1 MKVQVSTN
9 KSLGPY
15 QDPTRWMNSTLRYV
29 PPVHFP
35 EFLENRLGKPEIMR
49 VWITLDEYYD
59 YRTDTTYPDFEIGTM
74 RYPIEEL
81 HYPYDMKIIVPAPTG
96 TRFKDYLT
104 CHSKHAKTL
113 LLNVRRYEREVS
125 DGIITYDQYEKLF
138 SDAVEF
144 CKSLAPNIR
153 YIECCNEVDIA
164 NFGLLNAD
172 EYVKIYLR
180 AHHAIGLL
188 NQKHNYEIPL
198 EIGGF
203 GMAHPL
209 ENFPLMEGV
218 MEQLKESEIGD
229 DPMAFYSYHMYNNPA
244 DRSLYN
250 GGHPEKTGLSGIQKL
265 QTIFRQHEAMRK
277 RLHLPDK
284 PVFLN
289 ELGRARATGL
299 DGDSAYNAAGLI
311 SYLIAFSCGEFGNA
325 APFPWCSFHNP
336 ELQMSYT
343 QYLHRKESDDFVAT
357 PNGIAIEML
366 HSLQGDRLETIVSQ
380 LPWEDSEFCAIAV
393 QNGAETAVLATNP
406 TTESMPLFLEINGLT
421 DGPYRVQVYSLNLM
435 DNNIVYK
442 KGKGTGKLELTKESV
457 VTAQNGTLLLTE
469 LYDKHCFSLTRITP
483 VRADSKN

>member
-1 MKVQVSTN
+1 MKVQIDTA
-9 KSLGPY
+9 KILGKY
-15 QDPTRWMNSTLRYV
+15 NDPTRWMNSTLRYV

-74 RYPIEEL
+74 RYPVEQL
-81 HYPYDMKIIVPAPTG
+81 HYPYDMRLIVPAPSG

-104 CHSKHAKTL
+104 CHAEHAKYL

-125 DGIITYDQYEKLF
+125 DGVITYDQYEALF
-138 SDAVEF
+138 SNAVEF
-144 CKSLAPNIR
+144 CKELAPNIR

-180 AHHAIGLL
+180 AHHAIREL
-188 NQKHNYEIPL
+188 NKKHNYEIPL
-198 EIGGF
+198 EIGGL

-218 MEQLKESEIGD
+218 MEQLKASQIGD

-244 DRSLYN
+244 DRSLFN
-250 GGHPEKTGLSGIQKL
+250 GGHPEKTGLSGLEKL
-265 QTIFRQHEAMRK
+265 RTIFDQHYAMMK
-277 RLHLPDK
+277 RLDLPNK
-284 PVFLN
+284 PVFLD

-299 DGDSAYNAAGLI
+299 DGDSIYNAAGLI

-336 ELQMSYT
+336 NLQMSYT
-343 QYLHRKESDDFVAT
+343 QYLHRKETNDFVAT

-366 HSLQGDRLETIVSQ
+366 HSLTGRRLETQVSQ
-380 LPWEDSEFCAIAV
+380 LEWKDKDFCAVATKD
-393 QNGAETAVLATNP
+393 GETVAVLATNP
-406 TTESMPLFLEINGLT
+406 TTESMPLFLEFNGLA
-421 DGPYRVQVYSLNLM
+421 DGDYRVEVYSCNLVA
-435 DNNIVYK
+435 NNLVYK
-442 KGKGTGKLELTKESV
+442 HGKGTGKLK
-457 VTAQNGTLLLTE
+457 VTEEKTATCVDGKLKLTE
-469 LYDKHCFSLTRITP
+469 LYDKHCFSLTRIIP
-483 VRADSKN
+483 V

>member
-1 MKVQVSTN
+1 MKVQINTQ
-9 KSLGPY
+9 KALGPY
-15 QDPTRWMNSTLRYV
+15 VDPTRWMNSTLRYV

-125 DGIITYDQYEKLF
+125 DGIITYDQYEVLF
-138 SDAVEF
+138 SNAVEF
-144 CKSLAPNIR
+144 CKELAPNIR

-180 AHHAIGLL
+180 AHHAICEL
-188 NQKHNYEIPL
+188 NKKHNYEIPL

-250 GGHPEKTGLSGIQKL
+250 GGHPEKTGLSGLEKL
-265 QTIFRQHEAMRK
+265 RTIFDQHYAMME
-277 RLHLPDK
+277 RLDLPDK
-284 PVFLN
+284 PVFLD
-289 ELGRARATGL
+289 ELGRARATGV
-299 DGDSAYNAAGLI
+299 DGDSIYNAAGLI
-311 SYLIAFSCGEFGNA
+311 SYLIAFSCGEFGEAN
-325 APFPWCSFHNP
+325 PFPWCSFHNP
-336 ELQMSYT
+336 NLQMSYT
-343 QYLHRKESDDFVAT
+343 QYLHRKEDDTFQAT

-366 HSLQGDRLETIVSQ
+366 HSMTGDRLETKVSQ
-380 LPWEDSEFCAIAV
+380 MEWKDKDFCAIAV
-393 QNGAETAVLATNP
+393 KEEHGYAVLATNP
-406 TTESMPLFLEINGLT
+406 TTESMPLFLEFEGLA
-421 DGPYRVQVYSLNLM
+421 DGQYRVEVYSCNLLQ
-435 DNNIVYK
+435 NNLVYK
-442 KGKGTGKLELTKESV
+442 NGKGTGKLTLSKET
-457 VTAQNGTLLLTE
+457 VTTAKNGTLKLQE
-469 LYDKHCFSLTRITP
+469 LYDKDCFSLTRIYM
-483 VRADSKN
+483 A

>member
-1 MKVQVSTN
+1 MKVQVNT
-9 KSLGPY
+9 KKALGPY
-15 QDPTRWMNSTLRYV
+15 VDPTRWMNSTLRYV
-29 PPVHFP
+29 PPAHFP

-104 CHSKHAKTL
+104 CHAEHAKTL

-125 DGIITYDQYEKLF
+125 DGIITYDQYEALF
-138 SDAVEF
+138 SNAVEF

-164 NFGLLNAD
+164 SFGLLNAD

-180 AHHAIGLL
+180 AHRAIREL
-188 NQKHNYEIPL
+188 NKKHNYEIPL
-198 EIGGF
+198 EIGGL

-218 MEQLKESEIGD
+218 MERLKESEIGD

-244 DRSLYN
+244 DRSLFN
-250 GGHPEKTGLSGIQKL
+250 GGHPEKTGLSGLEKL
-265 QTIFRQHEAMRK
+265 RTIFDQHYAMME
-277 RLHLPDK
+277 RLGLPDK
-284 PVFLN
+284 PVFLD
-289 ELGRARATGL
+289 ELGRARATGV

-311 SYLIAFSCGEFGNA
+311 NYLIAFSCGEFGEAN
-325 APFPWCSFHNP
+325 PFPWCSFHNP
-336 ELQMSYT
+336 NLQMSYT
-343 QYLHRKESDDFVAT
+343 QYLHRKEDDTFVAT

-366 HSLQGDRLETIVSQ
+366 HSMSGERLETRVSQ
-380 LPWEDSEFCAIAV
+380 MEWKDKDFCAIAV
-393 QNGAETAVLATNP
+393 KETAGYAVLAANP
-406 TTESMPLFLEINGLT
+406 TTESMPLFLELAGLA
-421 DGPYRVQVYSLNLM
+421 DGDYRVEVYSCNLLQ
-435 DNNIVYK
+435 NNLVYK
-442 KGKGTGKLELTKESV
+442 NGKGTGKLEKSGEKII
-457 VTAQNGTLLLTE
+457 TAQNGTLLTME
-469 LYDKHCFSLTRITP
+469 LYDKDCFSLTRIIP
-483 VRADSKN
+483 V

>member
-1 MKVQVSTN
+1 MRVQVDTQ
-9 KSLGPY
+9 KVLGPY
-15 QDPTRWMNSTLRYV
+15 MDPTRWMNSTLRYV

-104 CHSKHAKTL
+104 CHSRHAKTL

-125 DGIITYDQYEKLF
+125 DGIITYDQYEALF
-138 SDAVEF
+138 SRAVEF

-164 NFGLLNAD
+164 NFGLLTAE

-180 AHHAIGLL
+180 AYHAIQEL
-188 NQKHNYEIPL
+188 NKKHNYEIPL

-209 ENFPLMEGV
+209 ENFHIMERA
-218 MEQLKESEIGD
+218 MEMLKESEIGD
-229 DPMAFYSYHMYNNPA
+229 DPMAFYSYHMYNAPA

-250 GGHPEKTGLSGIQKL
+250 GGHPEKTGLSGLEKL
-265 QTIFRQHEAMRK
+265 RTIFDQHYALAK
-277 RLHLPDK
+277 RLKLPDK
-284 PVFLN
+284 PVFLD
-289 ELGRARATGL
+289 ELGRARATGM

-311 SYLIAFSCGEFGNA
+311 NYLIAFSCGEFGQAN
-325 APFPWCSFHNP
+325 PFPWCTFHNP
-336 ELQMSYT
+336 DLQMSYT
-343 QYLHRKESDDFVAT
+343 QYLYKKEDDTFVAT

-366 HSLQGDRLETIVSQ
+366 HSIRGQRLQTQVSQ
-380 LPWEDSEFCAIAV
+380 MDWKDKDFCAVAV
-393 QNGAETAVLATNP
+393 KDGDSYAVLTTNP
-406 TTESMPLFLEINGLT
+406 TTESIPLFLELQGLPE
-421 DGPYRVQVYSLNLM
+421 GRYRVETYSLNLVE
-435 DNNIVYK
+435 NNVVYK
-442 KGKGTGKLELTKESV
+442 NGRGTGKLKLSREQ
-457 VTAQNGTLLLTE
+457 TASAANGVLSLTE
-469 LYDKHCFSLTRITP
+469 LYDKDCFSLTRIFP
-483 VRADSKN
+483 L